1 MIERIIEGNYPPSTK
16 EEQEKLDNTFTA
28 IETYFDKIVFSTQKF
43 VKGHLEGEILYTL
56 PKEELKSIT
65 VDTNVAMDEFW
76 LTVDKPITVR
86 YWDGEPVY
94 SNEINVEVITEDV
107 AISNDMDFLQSNYDK
122 ETYAVGNADSYY
134 TIVGEVNGTKY
145 YYREL

>member
-16 EEQEKLDNTFTA
+16 AEQEKLDKTFTA

-43 VKGHLEGEILYTL
+43 VKSMLKDETLYTL
-56 PKEELKSIT
+56 PKQELKSIT
-65 VDTNVAMDEFW
+65 VDTNVAVDEFW
-76 LTVDKPITVR
+76 LTVKNPIVIR

-94 SNEINVEVITEDV
+94 SNEINVEVVTEDV
-107 AISNDMDFLQSNYDK
+107 AISNDRDFGATSEDGYK
-122 ETYAVGNADSYY
+122 VGGINSYY
-134 TIVGEVNGTKY
+134 DYVGEVDGTKY